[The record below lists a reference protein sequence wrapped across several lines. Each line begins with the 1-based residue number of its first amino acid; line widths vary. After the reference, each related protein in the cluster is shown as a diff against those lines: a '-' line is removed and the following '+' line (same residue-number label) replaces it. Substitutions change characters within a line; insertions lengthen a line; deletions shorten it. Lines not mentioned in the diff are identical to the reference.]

1 MNTVIPWLHTESA
14 VGLFLKPE
22 RLSLTQLPGC
32 CYSLGVSM
40 TDPSPE
46 LTTLRSGIA
55 KLMPLLSLHGFL
67 YDLDTSG
74 SSSGGRY
81 AAVTLKRNN
90 LEIGLIVRSQT
101 KLGCP
106 NYSLGHGYA
115 GHASVMTEIDSEC
128 KPRLACD
135 EFHSYI
141 AVDGGDPFD
150 ALKSDLER
158 YFLPL
163 LSNDPDALDAAITRA
178 VRTFQRELNGNGG

>member
-1 MNTVIPWLHTESA
+1 
-14 VGLFLKPE
+14 
-22 RLSLTQLPGC
+22 
-32 CYSLGVSM
+32 
-40 TDPSPE
+40 
-46 LTTLRSGIA
+46 
-55 KLMPLLSLHGFL
+55 MPLLSLHGFSH
-67 YDLDTSG
+67 DLDTSG

-81 AAVTLKRNN
+81 AAVTFIRNN
-90 LEIGLIVRSQT
+90 LEIGLIVRSQA

-106 NYSLGHGYA
+106 NYSLGHGYV

-128 KPRLACD
+128 KLRLVCD

-158 YFLPL
+158 YLLPL
-163 LSNDPDALDAAITRA
+163 LSNDPDTLDAAITRA